1 MNKKLIGLAIVP
13 IIGLVFIVSTPDPE
27 SNPSDND
34 TKEDSISIPTEP
46 LEIQPSQYSL
56 QECSGSAKCII
67 GTVTKIIDGSSI
79 HVDDQYVRFALAS
92 SPTLKSMEGVESKN
106 FIQTI
111 CPVGSKVLVDEDDR
125 QKPEGHSRIIG
136 VVYCND
142 VILNEE
148 LLDANLGYLSSRFC
162 EFSEFASE
170 SWAQKHGCD
179 DIFVS
184 GQDASELDSQK

>member
-1 MNKKLIGLAIVP
+1 MNKKLVGLAIVP
-13 IIGLVFIVSTPDPE
+13 IIGLFFIISTSDLE

-34 TKEDSISIPTEP
+34 TKENSISIPADNDTKENSISIPAEP
-46 LEIQPSQYSL
+46 LEIQTSQYSL
-56 QECSGSAKCII
+56 QECSGSAKCIT

-79 HVDDQYVRFALAS
+79 HVDDQYVRFALTS
-92 SPTLKSMEGVESKN
+92 SPTLKSLEGVESKN

-111 CPVGSKVLVDEDDR
+111 CPVGSKVLVDEDDG
-125 QKPEGHSRIIG
+125 QNPEGHSRIIG

-148 LLDANLGYLSSRFC
+148 LLDASLGYLSSRFC

-170 SWAQKHGCD
+170 SWAQKHGCG
-179 DIFVS
+179 DI
-184 GQDASELDSQK
+184 